1 MRSKEKTIS
10 ILTDAILDS
19 LQNRYKKPYA
29 EVSVNETIDFFLDDI
44 GLVEDAQRL
53 QYNHKGECDGGCFDW
68 FFGEPISGKP
78 YEEIQKIFHDEII
91 GSGLTDHRELIAWSL
106 ERFDLLDSAEY
117 ERWSGIYQEYH
128 YLLEEYDADEEEEDK
143 AYADPYDYDDG
154 DAAYDAWKEWD
165 L

>member
-10 ILTDAILDS
+10 ILTDAILAS

-29 EVSVNETIDFFLDDI
+29 EVSVNETIDFFIDDI
-44 GLVEDAQRL
+44 RLVEDAQLL
-53 QYNHKGECDGGCFDW
+53 QYNHKGECDGGCYDDFFD
-68 FFGEPISGKP
+68 EPISGKS
-78 YEEIQKIFHDEII
+78 YEDIEKIFHDEIL

-106 ERFDLLDSAEY
+106 ERFDLLSAADY
-117 ERWSGIYQEYH
+117 ESWSGIYQEYH
-128 YLLEEYDADEEEEDK
+128 YLLEEYDADEEEEER
-143 AYADPYDYDDG
+143 AFNPYDDG

>member
-10 ILTDAILDS
+10 ILTDAILAS

-29 EVSVNETIDFFLDDI
+29 EVSVNETIDFFIDDI
-44 GLVEDAQRL
+44 RLVEDAQLL
-53 QYNHKGECDGGCFDW
+53 QYNHKGECVGGCFDE
-68 FFGEPISGKP
+68 FFDEPISGKSE
-78 YEEIQKIFHDEII
+78 EEIKKFFHDYII
-91 GSGLTDHRELIAWSL
+91 DSGLTDHRELIAWAL
-106 ERFDLLDSAEY
+106 EYLDLLDSAEY

-128 YLLEEYDADEEEEDK
+128 YLLEEYDADEEEEER
-143 AYADPYDYDDG
+143 AFNPYDDG